1 MQGLGDC
8 LGSPGV
14 ASVGLPIDAA
24 LSVVDSVVS
33 GTLLVSVSGRLPAS
47 STTVVTS
54 IDRLKWNPHKLFVSF
69 GKAK

>member
-1 MQGLGDC
+1 MGDC

-54 IDRLKWNPHKLFVSF
+54 IGRF
-69 GKAK
+69 